1 MLVTL
6 GDSWVYGV
14 GAGYSFD
21 NPISKKEYIAKRG
34 SEEFLNCGFR
44 TLLAKKMGVK
54 NINFSRGGSSNQKQF
69 RLASEY
75 FLRDK
80 NVVKNGIVL
89 WGITS
94 VYRNEF
100 FNTKLNKYEN
110 FFVPDP
116 THDIVLSKVL
126 SVRYMSEKV
135 EIEKLYYNIELFN
148 YYFKSIG
155 IKNYWF
161 NIFNDHKYPNHI
173 NNILFEGNSLLS
185 VLLNDYEKND
195 KYHKSVWGVTT
206 DRKIKT
212 ALKNKLVNPISSH
225 PTKESHSMIVD
236 LLYNE
241 LQSSASRNT

>member
-1 MLVTL
+1 MLVTF

-14 GAGYSFD
+14 GAGYSSE
-21 NPISKKEYIAKRG
+21 NPVTEKVYKEKRV
-34 SEEFLNCGFR
+34 SEEYLNCSFR
-44 TLLAKKMGVK
+44 ILLAKKLGIK
-54 NINFSRGGSSNQKQF
+54 NTNFSSQGSSNQKQF

-80 NVVKNGIVL
+80 NVIKNSIVL

-100 FNTKLNKYEN
+100 YNTKLNDYEN
-110 FFVPDP
+110 FSIPDV
-116 THDIVLSKVL
+116 TRDIVLSKVL

-135 EIEKLYYNIELFN
+135 EVEKLYYNIELFN
-148 YYFKSIG
+148 HFFKSIG

-161 NIFNDHKYPNHI
+161 NIFNDHDYPNKVD
-173 NNILFEGNSLLS
+173 NILFNGNSLLS
-185 VLLNDYEKND
+185 VLINDYEEND
-195 KYHKSVWGVTT
+195 QYHKSVWAEAT

-212 ALKNKLVNPISSH
+212 ALKNKLVNPISQH
-225 PTKESHSMIVD
+225 PTKESHSKIAN

>member
-21 NPISKKEYIAKRG
+21 NPISKKVYVAKRE
-34 SEEFLNCGFR
+34 SEEFLNCSFR

-185 VLLNDYEKND
+185 VL
-195 KYHKSVWGVTT
+195 
-206 DRKIKT
+206 
-212 ALKNKLVNPISSH
+212 
-225 PTKESHSMIVD
+225 
-236 LLYNE
+236 
-241 LQSSASRNT
+241 

>member
-1 MLVTL
+1 MLVTF

-14 GAGYSFD
+14 AAGYTYK
-21 NPISKKEYIAKRG
+21 NPISKEVYREKRV
-34 SEEFLNCGFR
+34 SDEFLNCSFR
-44 TLLAKKMGVK
+44 ILLAKKLGVK
-54 NINFSRGGSSNQKQF
+54 NINFSAEGSSNQKQF

-75 FLRDK
+75 FLKDK
-80 NVVKNGIVL
+80 NDLKNGIVL

-116 THDIVLSKVL
+116 THDIILSKVL

-161 NIFNDHKYPNHI
+161 NIFNDHKYPNYV

-195 KYHKSVWGVTT
+195 IYHKSVWGVTT

-212 ALKNKLVNPISSH
+212 ALKNKLVNPISQH
-225 PTKESHSMIVD
+225 PTKETHSKIAN